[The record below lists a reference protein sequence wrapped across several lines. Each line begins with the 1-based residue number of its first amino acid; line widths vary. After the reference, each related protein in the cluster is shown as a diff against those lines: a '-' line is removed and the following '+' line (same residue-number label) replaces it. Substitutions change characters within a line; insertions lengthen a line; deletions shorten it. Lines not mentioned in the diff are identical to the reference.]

1 MRGSAILAA
10 AVLAIWTAV
19 YLVTQVLVDPPLTT
33 LPTIGAGTVLTVAVV
48 LGYPSALRGPRRR
61 GRAGLGRFGGGRSMP
76 RDERD
81 RLEAAR
87 GVRDLAAA
95 GRSVPLRSGLTPEA
109 ARRTT
114 ELLRP
119 MLSGDAIA
127 ITDREDILAFVGP
140 GADHHRVGGQ
150 MQTRAAVRAIEKGRT
165 VVVRD
170 RAGLG
175 CQVPDCPL
183 QSAVIAPLAIGSRVV
198 GSLGVF
204 QARTEVPPKQLV
216 EDMATMLSLHL
227 ELAELDRERR
237 LATHARLDALRA
249 QINPH
254 FLFNILNT
262 IASKARTRPEEAREL
277 LLRLS
282 EFFRYAVRQ
291 EGHFAEF
298 AQEYY
303 FVRTYLS
310 LEQARFGDRLQVRYD
325 IDPQVLTSR
334 VPVLTIQPLV
344 ENAVKHG
351 IADKKEGGTV
361 RLRARV
367 DPLTRTTHIR
377 ISDDGAGM
385 DPQVMAR
392 LMGRRGETGDQAGED
407 AGEHAGEDAGE
418 HDSGGAG
425 APPAGLGSAAHAGVG
440 LRNITERLQTLFGDR
455 YDLSL
460 STPRGGGTVV
470 DLRVPLT

>member
-1 MRGSAILAA
+1 MRGSVNLAI
-10 AVLAIWTAV
+10 AVLVIWTLV
-19 YLVTQVLVDPPLTT
+19 HLVTQVFVDPPLAT
-33 LPTIGAGTVLTVAVV
+33 LPTIAVGTVLSLAVV
-48 LGYPSALRGPRRR
+48 LGYPSALRGPRGRR
-61 GRAGLGRFGGGRSMP
+61 GSRAARG
-76 RDERD
+76 DEPD
-81 RLEAAR
+81 R

-95 GRSVPLRSGLTPEA
+95 GRSVPLRSGLTPDA
-109 ARRTT
+109 ARRTA

-127 ITDREDILAFVGP
+127 ITDRQDIMAFVGP
-140 GADHHRVGGQ
+140 GADHHRVGAE

-165 VVVRD
+165 VVVKD

-175 CQVPDCPL
+175 CKVPGCQL

-198 GSLGVF
+198 GSLGVY
-204 QARTEVPPKQLV
+204 QARTQIPPRELV
-216 EDMATMLSLHL
+216 EDMASMLSLHL

-237 LATHARLDALRA
+237 LATDARLDALRA

-254 FLFNILNT
+254 FLFNVLNT
-262 IASKARTRPEEAREL
+262 IASKARTRPDEAREL

-298 AQEYY
+298 AQEYF

-310 LEQARFGDRLQVRYD
+310 LEQARFGERLQVRYD

-367 DPLTRTTHIR
+367 DPLTRTTSIR
-377 ISDDGAGM
+377 VSDDGVGM
-385 DPQVMAR
+385 DPEVLAR
-392 LMGRRGETGDQAGED
+392 LMDGDGDLGHHGDGALTGVDV
-407 AGEHAGEDAGE
+407 
-418 HDSGGAG
+418 SG
-425 APPAGLGSAAHAGVG
+425 HEGVG
-440 LRNITERLQTLFGDR
+440 LRNITERLDSLFGDR
-455 YDLSL
+455 YDLSI

>member
-1 MRGSAILAA
+1 MRGSVILAG
-10 AVLAIWTAV
+10 AVLAIWTLV
-19 YLVTQVLVDPPLTT
+19 YLVTQVLVDPPLAI

-48 LGYPSALRGPRRR
+48 LGYPSALRGPRGRGGAR
-61 GRAGLGRFGGGRSMP
+61 VGGRAVRRE
-76 RDERD
+76 ERD

-109 ARRTT
+109 ARRTA
-114 ELLRP
+114 ELLQP

-127 ITDREDILAFVGP
+127 ITDRQDILAFVGP
-140 GADHHRVGGQ
+140 GADHHRVGGE

-165 VVVRD
+165 VVVQD

-175 CQVPDCPL
+175 CKVPDCAL

-204 QARTEVPPKQLV
+204 QARMEIPPKQLV

-227 ELAELDRERR
+227 ELAEMDRERR

-262 IASKARTRPEEAREL
+262 IASKARTRPDEAREL

-310 LEQARFGDRLQVRYD
+310 LEQARFGERLQVRYD

-367 DPLTRTTHIR
+367 DPLTRTTSIR
-377 ISDDGAGM
+377 VSDDGVGM
-385 DPQVMAR
+385 DPAVLAR
-392 LMGRRGETGDQAGED
+392 LMRGQDE
-407 AGEHAGEDAGE
+407 
-418 HDSGGAG
+418 GAG
-425 APPAGLGSAAHAGVG
+425 GDDEDGALSGLGSSGHAGVG
-440 LRNITERLQTLFGDR
+440 LRNITERLETLFGDR
-455 YDLSL
+455 YDLSI

-470 DLRVPLT
+470 DLRVPMT